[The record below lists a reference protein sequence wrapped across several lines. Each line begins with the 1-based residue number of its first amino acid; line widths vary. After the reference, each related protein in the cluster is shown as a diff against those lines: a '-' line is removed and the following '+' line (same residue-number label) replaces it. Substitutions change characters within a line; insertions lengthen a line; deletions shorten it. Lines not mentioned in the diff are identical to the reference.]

1 MPETIF
7 DGRLRG
13 SGQTVDDAA
22 RYTSSVPLRH
32 RARTRNEVPDTGR
45 VILAPAPRTALA
57 ATLRVSVG
65 TPPHFGRQKRQC
77 RRRLRRAPRP
87 LRLTTLAPEP
97 PTMPTDTSVR
107 QSVGASTD
115 GTDSSPCTTVCA
127 RGRDCSTQT
136 PWRLRPSG
144 FASVDSPIAFHE
156 ILVLLYA
163 LRRVKSSHRNAPMVQ
178 SLRRLRLRTMVYD
191 PARYSTTWGDRRI
204 ADRVYA
210 LEQYTDNRS
219 PAQAGVRLSCTDTRL
234 VAPGCGPHCGALR

>member
-97 PTMPTDTSVR
+97 PTMPTTKASAKVSVPPPMAWTALR
-107 QSVGASTD
+107 TRASALVAGIAPLKRRGGSD
-115 GTDSSPCTTVCA
+115 PLASPA
-127 RGRDCSTQT
+127 SILPSLFMKFLFFST
-136 PWRLRPSG
+136 PSG
-144 FASVDSPIAFHE
+144 
-156 ILVLLYA
+156 
-163 LRRVKSSHRNAPMVQ
+163 VKISHRNAPMVQ

-210 LEQYTDNRS
+210 LELYTGNRS
-219 PAQAGVRLSCTDTRL
+219 PAQTGVRLSCTDTRL